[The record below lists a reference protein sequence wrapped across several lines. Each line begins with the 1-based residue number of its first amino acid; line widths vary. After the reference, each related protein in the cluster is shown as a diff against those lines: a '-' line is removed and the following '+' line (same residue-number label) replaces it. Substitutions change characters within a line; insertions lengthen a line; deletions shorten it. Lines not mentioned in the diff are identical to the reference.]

1 MKLINVN
8 MFLMLICLLLLWCC
22 SESDDGFT
30 GEILFTSTSDGNEE
44 IYRMNADGSE
54 LLRLTNNSVY
64 DREPAWSPDGS
75 KILFISDRED
85 SQSDIYIM
93 NADGSEQA
101 RLTYTEVG
109 EMDPSFSPDGNK
121 ILFIA
126 SRNGKLRICTM
137 DVDGSNETILTATDT
152 NDYIYAR
159 YSPDGTQ
166 IAYTLQAYPV
176 FKIGILSANGFIR
189 HNLTNDSFGNFA
201 PVFSPDGSRIA
212 FHSNRA
218 GGRHIFTMNTDG
230 SNITQITHHAELA
243 EEYPDWSPDGRK
255 IVYTT
260 TDFYTVPYDL
270 NVANADGSNAVNI
283 SNSTSNEYKPR
294 WRK

>member
-1 MKLINVN
+1 MKSIIAKIC
-8 MFLMLICLLLLWCC
+8 LMLICLSLLWCC
-22 SESDDGFT
+22 SESDDSFT
-30 GEILFTSTSDGNEE
+30 GEILFTGTRDGNEE

-75 KILFISDRED
+75 KILFTSERED
-85 SQSDIYIM
+85 NQSDIYIM
-93 NADGSEQA
+93 NADGSEQT
-101 RLTYTEVG
+101 RIKSTDVSEI
-109 EMDPSFSPDGNK
+109 EPSFSPDGTK

-126 SRNGKLRICTM
+126 PQNGKLRICTM
-137 DVDGSNETILTATDT
+137 NIDGSNESVLTAADT

-159 YSPDGTQ
+159 YSPDGTR

-176 FKIGILSANGFIR
+176 FEIGIMNSDGSDR
-189 HNLTNDSFGNFA
+189 HNITDEGFGNFA
-201 PVFSPDGSRIA
+201 PEFSPDGSRIA

-230 SNITQITHHAELA
+230 SNITQITNHAVLA

-270 NVANADGSNAVNI
+270 NIANADGSNSINI